1 MLSNGCE
8 VAFYDV
14 LRSKEDALLLHSF
27 EPRGTSLETSKLTQY
42 PQLSDWSGNILEL
55 AFPSLA
61 ASSVWWVVISVLLA
75 KDQRMVTLDSRFWC
89 RGRWTRR
96 CLALLNVYD
105 GCARTGTTRH
115 STVGRSSE
123 WSIQGAQTH
132 LYWFHKKLSCIL
144 KVARRVTI
152 MVTWSIRIGVLCLR

>member
-1 MLSNGCE
+1 L
-8 VAFYDV
+8 
-14 LRSKEDALLLHSF
+14 K
-27 EPRGTSLETSKLTQY
+27 
-42 PQLSDWSGNILEL
+42 L

-61 ASSVWWVVISVLLA
+61 ASGVWWVVDSVRLA

-96 CLALLNVYD
+96 YLALVNVYD
-105 GCARTGTTRH
+105 GCARTGTRRH

-132 LYWFHKKLSCIL
+132 LHWIHKNFSCIL
-144 KVARRVTI
+144 KVSRRSTI
-152 MVTWSIRIGVLCLR
+152 MVTWSISIGVLCLR